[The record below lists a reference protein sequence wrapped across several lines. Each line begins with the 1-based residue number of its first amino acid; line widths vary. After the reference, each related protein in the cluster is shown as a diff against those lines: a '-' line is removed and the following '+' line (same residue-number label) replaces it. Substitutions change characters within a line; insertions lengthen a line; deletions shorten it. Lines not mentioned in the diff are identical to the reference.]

1 MKKYQ
6 QLAEQ
11 LREQIASGIWQP
23 GDRLP
28 SLRDQVAL
36 SGMSFMTV
44 SHAYQLLESQGY
56 IIARPQSGYY
66 VAPQAIKMPKAPVIP
81 VTRDEAVDINT
92 YIFDMLQASRD
103 PSVVP
108 FASAF
113 PDPRL
118 FPLQQLNR
126 SLAQVSK
133 TATAMSVIENLPP
146 GNAELRQAIARR
158 YALQG
163 ITISPDEIVITAGA
177 LEALNLSLQAVTEPG
192 DWVIVENPCFYGA
205 LQALERLRLKALS
218 VATDVKEGI
227 DLKALELA
235 LQEYPVKAC
244 WLMTNSQNPLG
255 FTLTPQKKARL
266 VALLNQYNVTLIEDD
281 VYSELY
287 FGREKPLPA
296 KAWDRHD
303 GVLHCSSFSKCL
315 VPGFRIGW
323 VAAGKHARKIQRLQL
338 MSTLSTS
345 SPMQLALV
353 DYLSTRRYDAHLR
366 RLRRQLAERKQRAWQ
381 ALLRYLPAELKKLQQ
396 SLGIT
401 FIFVTHDQGEALS
414 MSDRVAVFNNGR
426 IEQVDSPRDLYMRPR
441 TPFVAGF
448 VGTSNVF
455 DGLMAEKL
463 CGMTGSFALRP
474 EHIRL
479 NTPGELQTNG
489 TIQAVQYQ
497 GAATRFEL
505 KLNGGEKLLVSQANM
520 TGEELPATLTPGQQV
535 MVSWSR
541 DVMVPLVEER

>member
-66 VAPQAIKMPKAPVIP
+66 VAPQAIKMPKATVIP

-192 DWVIVENPCFYGA
+192 D
-205 LQALERLRLKALS
+205 LQS
-218 VATDVKEGI
+218 
-227 DLKALELA
+227 LELA

-255 FTLTPQKKARL
+255 FTLTPQKKVRL

-381 ALLRYLPAELKKLQQ
+381 ALLRYLPAEVK
-396 SLGIT
+396 I
-401 FIFVTHDQGEALS
+401 HH
-414 MSDRVAVFNNGR
+414 N
-426 IEQVDSPRDLYMRPR
+426 DSGYFLWREP
-441 TPFVAGF
+441 
-448 VGTSNVF
+448 
-455 DGLMAEKL
+455 
-463 CGMTGSFALRP
+463 P
-474 EHIRL
+474 EPL
-479 NTPGELQTNG
+479 DAGELSLVALTHHISIAPGNMFSTGENWSRFFRFNTAWQWG
-489 TIQAVQYQ
+489 EREEQAVKQL
-497 GAATRFEL
+497 G
-505 KLNGGEKLLVSQANM
+505 KLIQ
-520 TGEELPATLTPGQQV
+520 
-535 MVSWSR
+535 
-541 DVMVPLVEER
+541 ERL

>member
-227 DLKALELA
+227 DLQALELA
-235 LQEYPVKAC
+235 L
-244 WLMTNSQNPLG
+244 NI
-255 FTLTPQKKARL
+255 R
-266 VALLNQYNVTLIEDD
+266 
-281 VYSELY
+281 
-287 FGREKPLPA
+287 R
-296 KAWDRHD
+296 
-303 GVLHCSSFSKCL
+303 
-315 VPGFRIGW
+315 PGFN
-323 VAAGKHARKIQRLQL
+323 V
-338 MSTLSTS
+338 
-345 SPMQLALV
+345 
-353 DYLSTRRYDAHLR
+353 YLSGPENLGRIF
-366 RLRRQLAERKQRAWQ
+366 
-381 ALLRYLPAELKKLQQ
+381 LLREYLIDGDSRRSHGKNSADPN
-396 SLGIT
+396 G
-401 FIFVTHDQGEALS
+401 VDQHVQVQPLC
-414 MSDRVAVFNNGR
+414 RRNGN
-426 IEQVDSPRDLYMRPR
+426 I
-441 TPFVAGF
+441 
-448 VGTSNVF
+448 
-455 DGLMAEKL
+455 
-463 CGMTGSFALRP
+463 
-474 EHIRL
+474 
-479 NTPGELQTNG
+479 
-489 TIQAVQYQ
+489 
-497 GAATRFEL
+497 
-505 KLNGGEKLLVSQANM
+505 
-520 TGEELPATLTPGQQV
+520 
-535 MVSWSR
+535 
-541 DVMVPLVEER
+541 

>member
-44 SHAYQLLESQGY
+44 SHAYQLLESLGY

-205 LQALERLRLKALS
+205 LQ
-218 VATDVKEGI
+218 D
-227 DLKALELA
+227 
-235 LQEYPVKAC
+235 YPVKAC

-255 FTLTPQKKARL
+255 FTLTPQKKAQL

-303 GVLHCSSFSKCL
+303 GVLHCSSFSKFL

-381 ALLRYLPAELKKLQQ
+381 ALLRYLPAEVK
-396 SLGIT
+396 I
-401 FIFVTHDQGEALS
+401 HH
-414 MSDRVAVFNNGR
+414 SDSGYFLWL
-426 IEQVDSPRDLYMRPR
+426 EL
-441 TPFVAGF
+441 
-448 VGTSNVF
+448 
-455 DGLMAEKL
+455 
-463 CGMTGSFALRP
+463 P
-474 EHIRL
+474 EPL
-479 NTPGELQTNG
+479 DAGELSLAALTHHISIAPGKMFSTGENWSRFFRFNTAWQWG
-489 TIQAVQYQ
+489 EREEQAVKQL
-497 GAATRFEL
+497 G
-505 KLNGGEKLLVSQANM
+505 KLIQ
-520 TGEELPATLTPGQQV
+520 
-535 MVSWSR
+535 
-541 DVMVPLVEER
+541 ERL

>member
-6 QLAEQ
+6 RLAQ
-11 LREQIASGIWQP
+11 QMMDQIEGGVWQP

-28 SLRDQVAL
+28 SLREQVVN

-44 SHAYQLLESQGY
+44 SHAYQLLESQGR

-66 VAPQAIKMPKAPVIP
+66 VAPRPVAQRPSRPAAQIM
-81 VTRDEAVDINT
+81 RDEAVDINT
-92 YIFDMLQASRD
+92 YIFEVLQASRNA
-103 PSVVP
+103 SVLP

-118 FPLQQLNR
+118 FPLPQLNR

-146 GNAELRQAIARR
+146 GNDELRHAIARR

-163 ITISPDEIVITAGA
+163 MTISPDEIVITAGA

-205 LQALERLRLKALS
+205 LQALERLKLKALS

-227 DLKALELA
+227 DLAALEQA
-235 LQEYPVKAC
+235 LQNYPVKAC

-255 FTLTPQKKARL
+255 FTLSADKKAKL
-266 VALLNQYNVTLIEDD
+266 VALLTAHNVTLIEDD

-287 FGREKPLPA
+287 FGRDKPLPA

-303 GVLHCSSFSKCL
+303 MTLHCSSFSKCL

-323 VAAGKHARKIQRLQL
+323 VAAGKHARRIQHLQL

-353 DYLSTRRYDAHLR
+353 DYLATKRYDAHLR
-366 RLRRQLAERKQRAWQ
+366 RLRRQLAERKQLAWQ
-381 ALLRYLPAELKKLQQ
+381 SLLRHLPAEVE
-396 SLGIT
+396 I
-401 FIFVTHDQGEALS
+401 HH
-414 MSDRVAVFNNGR
+414 N
-426 IEQVDSPRDLYMRPR
+426 DSGYFLW
-441 TPFVAGF
+441 
-448 VGTSNVF
+448 
-455 DGLMAEKL
+455 L
-463 CGMTGSFALRP
+463 
-474 EHIRL
+474 
-479 NTPGELQTNG
+479 
-489 TIQAVQYQ
+489 
-497 GAATRFEL
+497 
-505 KLNGGEKLLVSQANM
+505 
-520 TGEELPATLTPGQQV
+520 ELPAGIDAGALSAMALEHHISIAPGK
-535 MVSWSR
+535 MFSTTDNWASFFR
-541 DVMVPLVEER
+541 FNTAWGWGEREDRAVGVLGKLIRQLLN

>member
-6 QLAEQ
+6 QLAQQ
-11 LREQIASGIWQP
+11 LTEQIALGVWQP

-28 SLRDQVAL
+28 SLREQVVS

-44 SHAYQLLESQGY
+44 SHAYQLLESQGR

-66 VAPQAIKMPKAPVIP
+66 VAPKPVRLRQP
-81 VTRDEAVDINT
+81 PPPAQVTRDEAVDINT
-92 YIFDMLQASRD
+92 YIFEVLQASRRA
-103 PSVVP
+103 SMLP

-146 GNAELRQAIARR
+146 GNDELRHAIAQR

-163 ITISPDEIVITAGA
+163 MNISPDEIVITAGA

-192 DWVIVENPCFYGA
+192 DWVVVENPCFYGA

-227 DLKALELA
+227 DLAALEQA
-235 LQEYPVKAC
+235 LQSYPVKAC
-244 WLMTNSQNPLG
+244 WLMTNGQNPLG
-255 FTLTPQKKARL
+255 FTLSAAKKAQL
-266 VALLNQYNVTLIEDD
+266 VDLLARYNVVLIEDD

-296 KAWDRHD
+296 KFWDRQEMT
-303 GVLHCSSFSKCL
+303 LHCSSFSKCL

-323 VAAGKHARKIQRLQL
+323 VAAGKHARRIQQLQL

-345 SPMQLALV
+345 SPMQMALV

-366 RLRRQLAERKQRAWQ
+366 RLRRQLAERKQQAWQ
-381 ALLRYLPAELKKLQQ
+381 ALLRHLPAEVKIHHSDSGYFLWLE
-396 SLGIT
+396 LPEGA
-401 FIFVTHDQGEALS
+401 DAGELS
-414 MSDRVAVFNNGR
+414 AR
-426 IEQVDSPRDLYMRPR
+426 
-441 TPFVAGF
+441 
-448 VGTSNVF
+448 
-455 DGLMAEKL
+455 
-463 CGMTGSFALRP
+463 ALRDNISIAP
-474 EHIRL
+474 GKMFSTTASWTSFFRFNTAWGWGEREEQGVKRL
-479 NTPGELQTNG
+479 GELIREQ
-489 TIQAVQYQ
+489 
-497 GAATRFEL
+497 L
-505 KLNGGEKLLVSQANM
+505 S
-520 TGEELPATLTPGQQV
+520 
-535 MVSWSR
+535 
-541 DVMVPLVEER
+541 